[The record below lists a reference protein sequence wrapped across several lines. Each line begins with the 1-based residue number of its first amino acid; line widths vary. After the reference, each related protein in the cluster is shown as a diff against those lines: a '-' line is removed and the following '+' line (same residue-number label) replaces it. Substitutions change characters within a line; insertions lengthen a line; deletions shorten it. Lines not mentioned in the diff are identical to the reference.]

1 MLQSPFKDWFKSQKE
16 NLRVTPGEHVEVV
29 SCKNPV
35 TAVHFNARLTG
46 FMFCV
51 SQHQSVLSHVFEVL
65 VLAMVVFFVV
75 SIVNSMAQKYH
86 KRLSDERSSKP
97 CID

>member
-29 SCKNPV
+29 SCKNTV

-75 SIVNSMAQKYH
+75 SIVTQPLVVLLRH
-86 KRLSDERSSKP
+86 RVDERSSKP